1 MTLPE
6 RYFGQTV
13 LSWRI
18 HAMIF
23 LAALTCGC
31 TSVEPWQR
39 GTLAKE
45 QMAPNP
51 HPLQNVLR
59 THVQNSREA
68 ASGGDVAAGGGCGC
82 Y

>member
-1 MTLPE
+1 MAFPTAKMTWPLVI
-6 RYFGQTV
+6 TV
-13 LSWRI
+13 L
-18 HAMIF
+18 
-23 LAALTCGC
+23 LASLMSAC

-51 HPLQNVLR
+51 LPLQRKLR
-59 THVQNSREA
+59 THLQSSREA